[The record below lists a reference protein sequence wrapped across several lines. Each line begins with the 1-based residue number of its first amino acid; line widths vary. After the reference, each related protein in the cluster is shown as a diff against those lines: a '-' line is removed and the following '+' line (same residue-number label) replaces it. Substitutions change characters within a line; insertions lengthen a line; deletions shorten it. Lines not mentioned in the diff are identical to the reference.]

1 MRRVQGKAMTGSDVF
16 HVLTIGRAMING
28 GRESDVLVTT
38 GLEFLASVGARA
50 EVSHGD
56 RVRMVPRGSIYPG
69 DRWGTVTGHEVM
81 RVVPDDD
88 GPVEIVNQF
97 GLCES
102 GRWARASELH

>member
-1 MRRVQGKAMTGSDVF
+1 MRRVQGEAMTGHDI
-16 HVLTIGRAMING
+16 HLTLTIGRAMING
-28 GRESDVLVTT
+28 GRESDALVVT
-38 GLEFLASVGARA
+38 GLEFLASVGARV

-56 RVRMVPRGSIYPG
+56 RVRLVPRGSIYPG
-69 DRWGTVTGHEVM
+69 ERWGTVTGHEVM

-88 GPVEIVNQF
+88 GPVEVVDQF